1 MAKSPGFK
9 KFKKSVAHD
18 LDAIRTD
25 MEAMRQEL
33 EITRRQ
39 LVEST
44 TANRELNESVQRSIT
59 MIEQRVDHM
68 GTELTNQLHE
78 LGGEIDKLSE
88 QSDASVAETVAQIHS
103 AQIRLTAEQARYEI
117 AFRQDL
123 AELAEYLRRG
133 R

>member
-9 KFKKSVAHD
+9 KFKKSVTHD
-18 LDAIRTD
+18 LDAIRSD

-33 EITRRQ
+33 EVTRQR
-39 LVEST
+39 LAEST
-44 TANRELNESVQRSIT
+44 AASHDLNESVQRSIT

-68 GTELTNQLHE
+68 GKELTNQLHE

-123 AELAEYLRRG
+123 AELAEHLRRA

>member
-9 KFKKSVAHD
+9 KFKKSVTHD
-18 LDAIRTD
+18 LDAIRSD

-39 LVEST
+39 LIEST
-44 TANRELNESVQRSIT
+44 AATRELGESVQKSIT
-59 MIEQRVDHM
+59 VIEQRVDLM
-68 GTELTNQLHE
+68 GKELTNQLHE

-88 QSDASVAETVAQIHS
+88 HSDASVAETVAQIHS
-103 AQIRLTAEQARYEI
+103 AQVRLTAEQARYEI

-123 AELAEYLRRG
+123 AELAEHLRRA